1 MRVVLAAVL
10 GGVVMFAWGAFS
22 HMVLNL
28 EKDTIKQVPNEP
40 AVVAAMKANITADGV
55 YTMPGF
61 DMTKQASEEEMK
73 AWMAK
78 YEEGPTAMLFYN
90 VKGADVFTP
99 HQFMVQ
105 FGADFLASLFGAVIL
120 FFAATSFG
128 RGVVISVLIGL
139 AGWCALLIPYWNW
152 YRFPWEFVRMDLV
165 DQAAGWFLAGLVMAW
180 LLRVRN
186 IAA

>member
-40 AVVAAMKANITADGV
+40 AVVAAMKSNITADGV
-55 YTMPGF
+55 YAIPGIE
-61 DMTKQASEEEMK
+61 MNRQLSAEEMN

-78 YEEGPTAMLFYN
+78 YEEGPTAMLFYHT
-90 VKGADVFTP
+90 KGADVFTP

-105 FGADFLASLFGAVIL
+105 FGADVLASLFGAVIL

-139 AGWCALLIPYWNW
+139 AGWCALLIPYWDW
-152 YRFPWEFVRMDLV
+152 YRFSWEFVRMDLV
-165 DQAAGWFLAGLVMAW
+165 DQVAGWLLAGLVMAW
-180 LLRVRN
+180 LLRVRKV
-186 IAA
+186 AT